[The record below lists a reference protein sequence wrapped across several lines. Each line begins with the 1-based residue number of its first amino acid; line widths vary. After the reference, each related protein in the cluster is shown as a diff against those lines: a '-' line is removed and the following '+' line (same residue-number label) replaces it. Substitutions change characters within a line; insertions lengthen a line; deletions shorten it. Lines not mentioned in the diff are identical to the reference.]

1 MSDLILYFIESTIC
15 VLLLFLLY
23 KLVFSSL
30 TFFHWRRYYWLLGVC
45 LSLII
50 PASHVEIS
58 SPDTYSF
65 MLHPTEL
72 VDGLENSVREEIS
85 AKERP
90 IAADETGKHSWLPA
104 PYVLTILYLVVVL
117 VLLIRLA
124 VKFFFIIKT
133 KNTAKKDFK
142 GYQVIESDQ
151 VKIPYTFLN
160 KIYFPKDHSL
170 NAREYQFILEHEKI
184 HVFHRHTLDIIFLSV
199 VKAFFWF
206 NPLYTLILKDIKL
219 LHEYIADDH
228 VSHKSSQTIS
238 YAKLL
243 LKLASAGS
251 APALVHNFSK
261 LQIKER
267 IIMLKQKKNRPLL
280 KMMFLLGIP
289 LIIFL
294 IFSFSI
300 DKKSPPPQKVS
311 EGMEMF
317 LVMNSLLP
325 GFAPVQNSTPFGYPL
340 SHEYRKVSS
349 GFGIAKH
356 PILKTK
362 KMHHGIDM
370 PAPIGTPVY
379 ATAPGVVTIVK
390 TSTGGYGKHI
400 KIVHGIHETLY
411 AHLSAFEI
419 KVGDKVKMGQ
429 LIGRVGNTGLSAEPH
444 LHYEVIKDGK
454 RIDPEKTGC

>member
-23 KLVFSSL
+23 KLLFSSL
-30 TFFHWRRYYWLLGVC
+30 TFFHWRRYYWLLGVG

-50 PASHVEIS
+50 PALHMEIS
-58 SPDTYSF
+58 ATDTNPLILY
-65 MLHPTEL
+65 PTEL
-72 VDGLENSVREEIS
+72 VDELESGVRDEIS
-85 AKERP
+85 AKELSTVT
-90 IAADETGKHSWLPA
+90 DETGKDSWLPS
-104 PYVLTILYLVVVL
+104 PYTLTVLYMIIVL
-117 VLLIRLA
+117 ILLIRLA
-124 VKFFFIIKT
+124 TKFFFIIKT
-133 KNTAKKDFK
+133 KNTVKKDFK
-142 GYQVIESDQ
+142 GYQVVESDQ

-170 NAREYQFILEHEKI
+170 DTREYEFILEHEKI
-184 HVFHRHTLDIIFLSV
+184 HVFQRHTLDIIFLSI

-267 IIMLKQKKNRPLL
+267 IIMLKQKKNRPPL

-340 SHEYRKVSS
+340 SDEYSKVSS
-349 GFGIAKH
+349 GFGMAKH
-356 PILKTK
+356 PVHNTE

-379 ATAPGVVTIVK
+379 ATAPGVVTMVK
-390 TSTGGYGKHI
+390 TATGGYGKHI
-400 KIVHGIHETLY
+400 KIVHGAYETLY

-419 KVGDKVKMGQ
+419 KVGDKVTMGQ
-429 LIGRVGNTGLSAEPH
+429 LIGRVGNTGLSTEPH

-454 RIDPEKTGC
+454 RVDPEKTGC